1 MAIAGLVLVIGTAA
15 FGTVTA
21 ISTMRTEKKEKVYS
35 AEDMLPQYESKTET
49 EAIEDLK
56 KYSLTPEITYQY
68 NPDRTENTVIEM
80 QPSAGTQISSID
92 SVQLTVES
100 SQKLTMPD
108 LTGMTASQ
116 LQSTLIDLCKSKYQ
130 KNMLSYNYTTDDTA
144 KDTCYAQ
151 SKKGDMQVDELVQ
164 FRTQI
169 SWGKERDFQAE
180 MPNLKGMT
188 VDQARKTLQ
197 RRGITSKVHVLR
209 RVVNDVAKG
218 KVLSQNIDAGRT
230 LNINKADRVNYN
242 VPAKIEVTLSDGPTR
257 TLAPKPEKK
266 QTATPHVTSVPKKTK
281 KGNGFSDEHD
291 MRSDVVIEN

>member
-108 LTGMTASQ
+108 LTGMTVSQ

-130 KNMLSYNYTTDDTA
+130 KNMLSYNGRY
-144 KDTCYAQ
+144 
-151 SKKGDMQVDELVQ
+151 SKRHL
-164 FRTQI
+164 
-169 SWGKERDFQAE
+169 
-180 MPNLKGMT
+180 LC
-188 VDQARKTLQ
+188 
-197 RRGITSKVHVLR
+197 
-209 RVVNDVAKG
+209 
-218 KVLSQNIDAGRT
+218 
-230 LNINKADRVNYN
+230 
-242 VPAKIEVTLSDGPTR
+242 
-257 TLAPKPEKK
+257 
-266 QTATPHVTSVPKKTK
+266 TK
-281 KGNGFSDEHD
+281 
-291 MRSDVVIEN
+291 